1 MTTSLQEL
9 AEILQQLLIIDANHL
24 GRSSGFI
31 QRQRKL
37 TGASFVQ
44 TLVFGWQANPRASL
58 EDLCQAA
65 STGGVTISPQ
75 GLQERL
81 NERGAAFLKQMLEQS
96 LSYLVQA
103 EAASFEFL
111 KQFKGVYLQDSTVI
125 PLPAS
130 LATTWQGNGNQMG
143 GSAAVKVQTVL
154 DYQHGRLELQLAHAR
169 QHDCPLQTTDL
180 PREALRLADTGY
192 FKVKVFQELNQ
203 GEVAWVA
210 RIPARVGVWH
220 SDQVVALAPWLA
232 HQETTVVDCPIE
244 LTAQRFACRL
254 IAVRVPE
261 AVAHQRRERALTEA
275 KDQGRTLR
283 PDTLALCEWTVIAT
297 NLPPHRL
304 SLDDALVLL
313 RLRWQIELIFKLW
326 KQTQALHHWHSTRPA
341 QILCELYAKLLL
353 IVIQHWLLLLGC
365 WDEPRRSLFKA
376 VQVLRKHAFH
386 LLTVLP
392 DWAALLDA
400 LTAILPSLARCL
412 IQKRRTRP
420 ATFQL
425 LERARP

>member
-1 MTTSLQEL
+1 MQ
-9 AEILQQLLIIDANHL
+9 A
-24 GRSSGFI
+24 
-31 QRQRKL
+31 
-37 TGASFVQ
+37 
-44 TLVFGWQANPRASL
+44 LVFGWQANPHASL

-65 STGGVTISPQ
+65 CASGVMISPQ

-81 NERGAAFLKQMLEQS
+81 NERGAAFLKQVLERS

-103 EAASFEFL
+103 EAGSIDFL
-111 KQFKGVYLQDSTVI
+111 KQFKGVYLQDSTTI

-130 LATTWQGNGNQMG
+130 LRNEWQGNGNQTG
-143 GSAAVKVQTVL
+143 ASAALKVQTVL
-154 DYQHGRLELQLAHAR
+154 DYQHGELRMQLVHAR

-180 PREALRLADTGY
+180 PRGALRLADTGY
-192 FKVKVFQELNQ
+192 FKVTAFQDLNQ
-203 GEVAWVA
+203 REVAWVA
-210 RIPARVGVWH
+210 RIPASVGVWH
-220 SDQVVALAPWLA
+220 ADQVVSLATWLA
-232 HQETTVVDCPIE
+232 HQEQAVIDTPLE
-244 LTAQRFACRL
+244 LTAQRVACRL

-261 AVAHQRRERALTEA
+261 AVAQQRRERALADA
-275 KDQGRTLR
+275 KDRGKPLR
-283 PDTLALCEWTVIAT
+283 PDTLALCDWTVIAT

-304 SLDDALVLL
+304 TVDDALLLL

-326 KQTQALHHWHSTRPA
+326 KQTHALHHWHSARPA

-386 LLTVLP
+386 LLTALP
-392 DWAALLDA
+392 DRVALLAA
-400 LTAILPSLARCL
+400 LTAILPSLKRCL

-425 LERARP
+425 LARARP